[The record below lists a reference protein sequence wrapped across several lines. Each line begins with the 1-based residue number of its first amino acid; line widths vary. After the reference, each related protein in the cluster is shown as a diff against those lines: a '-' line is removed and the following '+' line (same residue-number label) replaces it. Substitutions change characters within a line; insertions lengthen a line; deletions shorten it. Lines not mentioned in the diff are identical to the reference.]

1 SRTIRGGKLM
11 AQTKGVRRVVTT
23 HDASGK
29 AVVGFDDV
37 RPVSG
42 GEPELG
48 VEVYNFWITDET
60 PADMSKKE
68 DRAARKVGIPPPA
81 NGSIFR
87 IVDFHPTPKTLD
99 NLDPGFPAKVP

>member
-1 SRTIRGGKLM
+1 M

-48 VEVYNFWITDET
+48 VEVYNFWITDEN
-60 PADMSKKE
+60 SICS
-68 DRAARKVGIPPPA
+68 RRGSARPWSA
-81 NGSIFR
+81 FMM
-87 IVDFHPTPKTLD
+87 
-99 NLDPGFPAKVP
+99 